1 MSIKHFMMIMLMAMT
16 VLPSHAVKRE
26 KLNFNMGWLLQVG
39 DLKGAESTNYDDHP
53 WQRVTLPHAW
63 NQSEAFRVPIAQL
76 SDTVMWYRK
85 HFKLNNIQGKK
96 YFVEFEGV
104 RFGAEI
110 FVNGHRLGLTENGVM
125 ASGWD
130 LTPYIKEGDNL
141 IAVRVDSDWR
151 YHERSTGSTF
161 QWNDKN
167 FNANYGGIPKNV
179 WLHVSDKLYQTLPLY
194 TNLKTTGV
202 YVYGKNYDIPGK
214 RVVVYAESQVRND
227 DDRSRSFTYLC
238 QVMDKDGQEVG
249 HFEGQRYTLQPGETK
264 TVAVE
269 GNLDHVHF
277 WSWGYG
283 YLYTVRTILMADD
296 GTKIDDHAMRTGFR
310 KTAFGEGKIWL
321 NDRVLMVHGYAQR
334 TSNEWPGVGMD
345 IPAWLSDYSNKM
357 QVESGGNVVRWMH
370 VTPSKQDVESCDR
383 MGLIQAMPA
392 GDAEKDV
399 TGRRWEQ
406 RTELMRDAIIYNRNN
421 PSILFYETGNKGVSR
436 EHMIEMVKIRDQY
449 DPHGGRAAGSR
460 EMLDVDEAEYGGE
473 MLYVNKSGKKP
484 MWQMEYHRDEGLRK
498 YWDEYSYP
506 YHKEGDGPLY
516 RGEPALAYNHNMDLF
531 ACSMVERW
539 YDYYV
544 DRPGT
549 GKRVNSGG
557 VKIIF
562 SDTNTHYRGE
572 ANYRSS
578 GVTDAM
584 RIPKDAFFA
593 HQVMW
598 NGWVTPEKDGSHI
611 IGHWNYDKGNVKPV
625 YVVST
630 GDDVELFMNGKSV
643 GHGKR
648 SNQYL
653 YTFDQVAFEE
663 GTLEAVSYRKGNEV
677 SRSSIETA
685 GAPDH
690 LKVSVMENPLGF
702 KADGADLALV
712 QVEVVDAQ
720 GRRCPLD
727 NQMVNFNLSGEG
739 QWMGGLARPI
749 GVPGSNKASDKVNR
763 TNGQAGM
770 LDGPATTSNFDN
782 YIRALGLP
790 VECGVNRVLVRSTVT
805 PGTITLTAVAD
816 GLRPV
821 VTELTTA
828 AVDCKDGLST
838 YAPGMRLPLNLDR
851 GETPLTPSYQ
861 DVRRTIRVK
870 SVQVGSNKADA
881 GKAIDDNERTEWK
894 SDGSKENAW
903 ATFNLTEKARVDE
916 IAIKLTGWR
925 NKVYPLAIYADHKKV
940 WEGITYAT
948 LGYVHID
955 IPKVV
960 KCSRITIKM
969 LGPSQ
974 NSNKFGE
981 VKELA
986 GGATGELDRMI
997 TAKGKTELRIVEVD
1011 FLQKIK

>member
-1 MSIKHFMMIMLMAMT
+1 MLLT
-16 VLPSHAVKRE
+16 VLVALPSHAVERQ
-26 KLNFNMGWLLQVG
+26 KLNFNSGWLLQVG
-39 DLKGAESTNYDDHP
+39 DIQGAEATNFDDHA
-53 WQRVTLPHAW
+53 WHRVTLPHAW
-63 NQSEAFRVPIAQL
+63 NQSEAFQMPIAQL
-76 SDTVMWYRK
+76 SDTIMWYRK
-85 HFKLNNIQGKK
+85 HFKLSNIENRKF
-96 YFVEFEGV
+96 FVEFEGV
-104 RFGAEI
+104 RFGAEVFI
-110 FVNGHRLGLTENGVM
+110 NGHSLGMTENGVM

-130 LTPYIKEGDNL
+130 LTPYIKEGENV
-141 IAVRVDSDWR
+141 IAVWVDSDWR

-161 QWNDKN
+161 QWNDRN

-202 YVYGKNYDIPGK
+202 YVYGKDYDIPGK
-214 RVVVYAESQVRND
+214 KVVVHAESQVRND
-227 DDRSRSFTYLC
+227 DDKSRSFTYLC
-238 QVMDKDGQEVG
+238 KLIDKDGQEVG

-269 GNLDHVHF
+269 GNLDNAHF

-296 GTKIDDHAMRTGFR
+296 GSKIDDHAMRTGFR
-310 KTAFGEGKIWL
+310 KTAFGEGMMWL
-321 NDRVLMVHGYAQR
+321 NDRVFVAHGYAQR

-345 IPAWLSDYSNKM
+345 IPAWLSDYSNKL
-357 QVESGGNVVRWMH
+357 QVQSGGNLVRWMH

-421 PSILFYETGNKGVSR
+421 PSILFYESGNKGVSR
-436 EHMIEMVKIRDQY
+436 EHMIEMVKIRNQY

-460 EMLDVDEAEYGGE
+460 EMLDIDEAEYGGE

-506 YHKEGDGPLY
+506 YHQEGAGPLY
-516 RGEPALAYNHNMDLF
+516 RGAPAPAYNHNMDVF

-584 RIPKDAFFA
+584 RIPKDAYFV

-598 NGWVTPEKDGSHI
+598 NGWVTPEEDGSHI
-611 IGHWNYDKGNVKPV
+611 IGHWNYDKGTVKPV

-630 GDDVELFMNGKSV
+630 GDDVELFVNGKSL

-648 SNQYL
+648 SYQYL
-653 YTFDQVAFEE
+653 YTFDKVAFEE
-663 GTLEAVSYRKGNEV
+663 GKLEAVSYRKGKEV
-677 SRSSIETA
+677 SRSSIETV
-685 GAPDH
+685 GSPDH

-702 KADGADLALV
+702 KADGADMALV
-712 QVEVVDAQ
+712 QVEVVDAK

-727 NQMVNFNLSGEG
+727 NRMVNFNLSGEG
-739 QWMGGLARPI
+739 QWLGGLTRPI
-749 GVPGSNKASDKVNR
+749 GPCDNDYGKANKS
-763 TNGQAGM
+763 NGQAGM

-782 YIRALGLP
+782 YIRALSLP

-821 VTELTTA
+821 VTKMKTSAIDTQN
-828 AVDCKDGLST
+828 GMST
-838 YAPGMRLPLNLDR
+838 YAPGMMLPLNLDR
-851 GETPLTPSYQ
+851 GETTSTPSYR
-861 DVRRTIRVK
+861 DVRRTIDVK
-870 SVQVGSNKADA
+870 SVKVGSNMADA
-881 GKAIDDNERTEWK
+881 WKALDDNERSEWK
-894 SDGSKENAW
+894 SDGKKENAW
-903 ATFNLTEKARVDE
+903 ATFTLAEKAKVDE

-925 NKVYPLAIYADHKKV
+925 NKIYPLAIYAGNKKV
-940 WEGITYAT
+940 WEGITYAS

-955 IPKVV
+955 IPKAV
-960 KCSRITIKM
+960 KSDKITIKM

-974 NSNKFGE
+974 NSDKFGE

-997 TAKGKTELRIVEVD
+997 SAKGKTELRIVEVD
-1011 FLQKIK
+1011 FLQKVN